1 MKSRK
6 KEVLTWI
13 KTQPELE
20 HVRKLA
26 SQAEFIY
33 DKDAVDPSQKLKIY
47 NRPKYNIKKSFKR
60 RLFEAMW
67 VPGHKLR
74 GNSYADRNFDTQLE
88 QTAAIISLSTVWDFI
103 STSPLLI
110 YFTKVAVVFNINN
123 IYYSSQLDISHEKK
137 ILVAPNF
144 YFLIIKKRNNIN

>member
-1 MKSRK
+1 MKSQK

-20 HVRKLA
+20 HVRQLA

-33 DKDAVDPSQKLKIY
+33 DKDAVDPSQRLKIY
-47 NRPKYNIKKSFKR
+47 NRPKYNVKKSFRK

-88 QTAAIISLSTVWDFI
+88 QTAAIMSLSTVWDAI
-103 STSPLLI
+103 CTSPVLS
-110 YFTKVAVVFNINN
+110 YFTKAAGVLNNN
-123 IYYSSQLDISHEKK
+123 IYYSSQLDIFHINK
-137 ILVAPNF
+137 ILIAPDF
-144 YFLIIKKRNNIN
+144 YFFK

>member
-1 MKSRK
+1 MKSKK

-33 DKDAVDPSQKLKIY
+33 DKDAEDPSQRLKIY
-47 NRPKYNIKKSFKR
+47 NRPKYNIKKSFKK

-67 VPGHKLR
+67 VPRYKLR

-88 QTAAIISLSTVWDFI
+88 QTSAIMSLSTVWDVI
-103 STSPLLI
+103 CTSPFLF
-110 YFTKVAVVFNINN
+110 YFTKSEGVFKIEN
-123 IYYSSQLDISHEKK
+123 IYYSSQLDISHENK

-144 YFLIIKKRNNIN
+144 YFLIKKKRNNIN

>member
-1 MKSRK
+1 MKSQK

-20 HVRKLA
+20 HVRQLA

-33 DKDAVDPSQKLKIY
+33 DKDAVDPSQRLKIY
-47 NRPKYNIKKSFKR
+47 NRPKYNVKKSFRK

-88 QTAAIISLSTVWDFI
+88 QTAAIMSLSTVWDAI
-103 STSPLLI
+103 CTSPVLS
-110 YFTKVAVVFNINN
+110 YFTKAADVLNNN
-123 IYYSSQLDISHEKK
+123 IYYSSQLDIFHINK
-137 ILVAPNF
+137 ILIAPDF
-144 YFLIIKKRNNIN
+144 YFFK